1 MESRDDE
8 PLQNGAPWR
17 NLQRIV
23 HIASILSRHGWDR
36 YLERLRLRGAAK
48 DANTT
53 RRTDGARHLRAALE
67 ELGPSFVK
75 FGQTLSV
82 RQDVFSDEVIDEL
95 QKLQDEVPPFPAEQ
109 ARDVIERE
117 FGRPPRDLFAS
128 FEDKPL
134 AAASI
139 AQVHAATL
147 YDDTSVVV
155 KVQRPGIGRTI
166 REDVTILR
174 FFARQ
179 IYRFIPE
186 SRRFDPVGLVE
197 EFAEM
202 IAKELDFLREGHNAE
217 RFGELH
223 AEERLVWVPAVHWG
237 LSSARILT
245 MDRSP
250 GRRIGQDVPADP
262 AARRALA
269 QALMRLFLTQVFEH
283 GYFHGDPH
291 PGNIFLLPDG
301 RICFHDFGI
310 VGRLTSRDK
319 DNLRQLFLAI
329 VARDADW
336 MASVWLAMGGA
347 QGEIDRPAFVRDLG
361 QALDRFYA
369 ASAAEYSFG
378 EMLQEF
384 LRLGQRHR
392 IKLLR
397 EIMLVAK
404 AFMTMESLV
413 RFLDADFNMIAA
425 FKDFSPRI
433 LRAEIGP
440 EQDTSAMLA
449 QTYRA
454 LRSLGSAASGVPAA
468 LQRLVQ
474 QLQHDELRLRVQA
487 EGLQDLARHLD
498 RAGNRLSFSLIIA
511 AIVIGSSIIMSFHTG
526 PHYQG
531 IPLLGLLGYLIA
543 GVLGLA
549 WAIAIL
555 RSGRL

>member
-1 MESRDDE
+1 
-8 PLQNGAPWR
+8 
-17 NLQRIV
+17 LQRIV
-23 HIASILSRHGWDR
+23 RIASVLSRHGWGH

-48 DANTT
+48 DGEI
-53 RRTDGARHLRAALE
+53 RGEPDGVRHLRRALE
-67 ELGPSFVK
+67 ELGPTFVK
-75 FGQTLSV
+75 FGQALSV
-82 RQDVFSDEVIDEL
+82 RQDVFSDQVIDEL
-95 QKLQDEVPPFPAEQ
+95 QKLQDKVPSFPSEQ
-109 ARDVIERE
+109 ARDVVERE
-117 FGRPPRDLFAS
+117 LGRPLEELYAS
-128 FEDKPL
+128 FEDRPL

-139 AQVHAATL
+139 AQVHMATL
-147 YDDTSVVV
+147 HDGTSVIV
-155 KVQRPGIGRTI
+155 KIQRPGIGDTI
-166 REDVTILR
+166 RADVAILR

-179 IYRFIPE
+179 IFRFIPE

-197 EFAEM
+197 EFAEV
-202 IAKELDFLREGHNAE
+202 IAKELDFLREGHSAE
-217 RFGELH
+217 RFGELFAKEH
-223 AEERLVWVPAVHWG
+223 LIWVPSVHWG
-237 LSSARILT
+237 LSSERVLT

-250 GRRIGQDVPADP
+250 GKRIEQDVPSDP

-319 DNLRQLFLAI
+319 DSLRQLFLAI

-336 MASVWLAMGGA
+336 TASVWLEMGGA

-397 EIMLVAK
+397 EIVLVAK

-413 RFLDADFNMIAA
+413 RFLDADFNMIAS
-425 FKDFSPRI
+425 FKDFAPRI
-433 LRAEIGP
+433 LAAEIGP
-440 EQDTSAMLA
+440 EQDTSATLA

-454 LRSLGSAASGVPAA
+454 LRSLGSAASGIPGA
-468 LQRLVQ
+468 LQKLVQ
-474 QLQHDELRLRVQA
+474 QIQQDNLRLRIQA
-487 EGLQDLARHLD
+487 EDMQDLARHLD

-511 AIVIGSSIIMSFHTG
+511 AIVIGSSLIMSFHTG

>member
-1 MESRDDE
+1 M
-8 PLQNGAPWR
+8 
-17 NLQRIV
+17 
-23 HIASILSRHGWDR
+23 
-36 YLERLRLRGAAK
+36 
-48 DANTT
+48 
-53 RRTDGARHLRAALE
+53 E
-67 ELGPSFVK
+67 ELGPTFVK
-75 FGQTLSV
+75 FGQSLSV
-82 RQDVFSDEVIDEL
+82 RQDIFSNEAIDEL
-95 QKLQDEVPPFPAEQ
+95 QKLQDQVPPFPTGQ
-109 ARDVIERE
+109 GRDVIERE
-117 FGRPPRDLFAS
+117 LGRPLEDLFTK
-128 FEDKPL
+128 FEDEPL

-147 YDDTSVVV
+147 RDGTSVIV
-155 KVQRPGIGRTI
+155 KVQRPGIGETI
-166 REDVTILR
+166 RADLAILR
-174 FFARQ
+174 FFARH

-197 EFAEM
+197 EFAEV
-202 IAKELDFLREGHNAE
+202 ISKELDFLREGHNAE
-217 RFGELH
+217 RFGELF
-223 AEERLVWVPAVHWG
+223 AEEPLVWVPAVHWD
-237 LSSARILT
+237 LSSERVLT

-250 GRRIGQDVPADP
+250 GSRIGQDAPADP

-269 QALMRLFLTQVFEH
+269 RTLMRLFLTQVFEH
-283 GYFHGDPH
+283 GFFHGDPH

-310 VGRLTSRDK
+310 VGRLMSRDK

-329 VARDADW
+329 VARDPEW
-336 MASVWLAMGGA
+336 MASVWLDMGGA

-361 QALDRFYA
+361 QALGRFYA

-397 EIMLVAK
+397 EIVLVAK
-404 AFMTMESLV
+404 AFMTIESLV
-413 RFLDADFNMIAA
+413 RLLDPDFNMIAA

-433 LRAEIGP
+433 LAAEIGP
-440 EQDTSAMLA
+440 EQDTSANLA
-449 QTYRA
+449 KTYRA
-454 LRSLGSAASGVPAA
+454 LRSLGSAVSGAPAA
-468 LQRLVQ
+468 LQKLVQ
-474 QLQHDELRLRVQA
+474 QIQHDDLRLRIQA
-487 EGLQDLARHLD
+487 EDLQDLTRHLD

-511 AIVIGSSIIMSFHTG
+511 AIVIGSSLIMSFHTG

-543 GVLGLA
+543 GLLGLA